1 MLELDRLTEGER
13 ERDLMRRVRGG
24 ALAADDVTAAGLPF
38 FVKLQIQT
46 TTACNAACVTCPYP
60 ETAKTLPMG
69 RMSEATFRTIVE
81 QIRGRGVER
90 VSLFLQNEPL
100 VDPRLEEFTQILKE
114 SEPRTKATLVTN
126 GHFLDGARAIALAQA
141 GTDEISVSV
150 NGFDAKSYEATME
163 GLSFETI
170 RENLREVAAARR
182 SGALGAME
190 VRVVAL
196 EMAGISDALANFRA
210 EVGLEVFL
218 KPVTNRAGDID
229 AAAMRG
235 PKTKV
240 AATPL
245 ACQRPFV
252 KGYVLY
258 NGDLILCNCDWRRSY
273 VIGNVHDHDLATLWR
288 HERLERIR
296 RAQVKLDFPADSPCA
311 KCDYPW
317 LIER

>member
-1 MLELDRLTEGER
+1 MLDLDWLTEGER

-24 ALAADDVTAAGLPF
+24 TLVVDDVAVVGFPF
-38 FVKLQIQT
+38 FVKLQVQT

-69 RMSEATFRTIVE
+69 RMSEATFRTIVA

-90 VSLFLQNEPL
+90 TSLFLQNEPL
-100 VDPRLEEFTQILKE
+100 VDPRLEEFTRILKGH
-114 SEPRTKATLVTN
+114 EPRTKATLVTN
-126 GHFLDGARAIALAQA
+126 GHFLDGARARALAQA

-150 NGFDAKSYEATME
+150 NGFDAKSYAATME
-163 GLSFETI
+163 GLSFERI
-170 RENLREVAAARR
+170 RANLREVAAARR
-182 SGALGAME
+182 RGELGTME
-190 VRVVAL
+190 VCVVVF
-196 EMAGISDALANFRA
+196 EMAGIADALARFRA
-210 EVGLEVFL
+210 EVELDVFL

-235 PKTKV
+235 PQTKV

-273 VIGNVHDHDLATLWR
+273 VVGNVHEHDLASLWR

>member
-1 MLELDRLTEGER
+1 VIELDRITEGQR

-24 ALAADDVTAAGLPF
+24 LLAPDDIAAAGLPF

-69 RMSEATFRTIVE
+69 RMSEATFRTIVA

-100 VDPRLEEFTQILKE
+100 VDPRLEEFTRILKA

-126 GHFLDGARAIALAQA
+126 GHFLDGARARALAEA

-150 NGFDAKSYEATME
+150 NGFDAASYESTME
-163 GLSFETI
+163 GLSFERI
-170 RENLREVAAARR
+170 LANLAEVGAARR
-182 SGALGAME
+182 AGRLGSME

-196 EMAGISDALANFRA
+196 EMAGIAARVAEFR
-210 EVGLEVFL
+210 ERIGLDVHL
-218 KPVTNRAGDID
+218 KPVTNRAGAIE

-235 PKTKV
+235 PMTRV
-240 AATPL
+240 AAAPV

-273 VIGNVHDHDLATLWR
+273 VVGNVHERELAELWR
-288 HERLERIR
+288 SEKLDRIR
-296 RAQVKLDFPADSPCA
+296 RAMVTLDLPADSPCA
-311 KCDYPW
+311 KCDYPF
-317 LIER
+317 LLEP

>member
-1 MLELDRLTEGER
+1 MLELDRITEGER

-24 ALAADDVTAAGLPF
+24 LAPEAVAAAGLPF

-69 RMSEATFRTIVE
+69 RMSEATFRTVVE

-100 VDPRLEEFTQILKE
+100 VDPRIEEFTRLLK
-114 SEPRTKATLVTN
+114 SREPAVKATLVTN
-126 GHFLDGARAIALAQA
+126 GHFLDGARARALAEA

-150 NGFDAKSYEATME
+150 NGFDARSYEATME
-163 GLSFETI
+163 GLSFERI
-170 RENLREVAAARR
+170 LGNLREVGAARR
-182 SGALGAME
+182 AGELGTME

-196 EMAGISDALANFRA
+196 EMAGIAEALAKFRE
-210 EVGLEVFL
+210 EVALDVYL

-235 PKTKV
+235 PQTRV

-273 VIGNVHDHDLATLWR
+273 VIGNVHEQELATLWR
-288 HERLERIR
+288 SERLERIR
-296 RAQVKLDFPADSPCA
+296 RALVALAFPADSPCA